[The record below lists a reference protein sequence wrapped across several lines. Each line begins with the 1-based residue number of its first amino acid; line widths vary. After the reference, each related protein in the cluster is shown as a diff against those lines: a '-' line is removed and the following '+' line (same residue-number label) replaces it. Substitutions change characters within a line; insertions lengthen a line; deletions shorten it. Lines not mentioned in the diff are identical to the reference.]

1 MMASSET
8 VGSALVSFAGLFGS
22 SEGYNSR
29 ISSVDG
35 ASDLTL
41 LVTHTAN
48 SPPAGP
54 AAALIVRPV
63 AFHFSLPPRG

>member
-22 SEGYNSR
+22 SEGYSR
-29 ISSVDG
+29 ISPVSD
-35 ASDLTL
+35 ASELTF
-41 LVTHTAN
+41 LVTHIAT
-48 SPPAGP
+48 SPPTGP

>member
-22 SEGYNSR
+22 SEGYSR

-48 SPPAGP
+48 SPPTGP